1 VRSVNVSCKTRRDRT
16 PASRAMAARYTTGAK
31 AGRRRN
37 SPNRLPE
44 DVSRRGP
51 TRTVGGIA
59 TPSEHQK
66 RIHRE
71 SLFLK
76 KLDPPYE
83 EYWSKEL
90 VQQGLKRGELIQVRT
105 CVCDTVR
112 TANLQ

>member
-1 VRSVNVSCKTRRDRT
+1 
-16 PASRAMAARYTTGAK
+16 MAARYTTGAK

-37 SPNRLPE
+37 SPKRLPE
-44 DVSRRGP
+44 DVSRRGQ

-90 VQQGLKRGELIQVRT
+90 VQQGLKRSELIQGVVRIST
-105 CVCDTVR
+105 KNYEEAFVDDPVGDSNCCFVIEQ
-112 TANLQ
+112 LIH